1 MGLDQDHNHSGQTVL
16 GRISC
21 WRLPAVL
28 IIVSG
33 VFELFGDS
41 GRDWL
46 QYDRVAILDAEI
58 WRLISGHLVHLGLGH
73 YVLNAFG
80 LILVWLLVGM
90 HFTSRQWLVVTAVAI
105 AGVNTGL
112 WIFNAQMVWYVG
124 MSGFLHGLLAA
135 GIVKGF
141 QTAPREALIVGI
153 VVLSKI
159 VYEQLMGP
167 LPGSEQSAGG
177 NVVVDAHLYGAL
189 AGLAIAAV
197 FWNVKPAMPPT

>member
-1 MGLDQDHNHSGQTVL
+1 MGLDQDRNTSGQAVL
-16 GRISC
+16 RRVSC

-28 IIVSG
+28 IIVGG
-33 VFELFGDS
+33 VFELLGDS
-41 GRDWL
+41 GRAWL

-73 YVLNAFG
+73 YLLNAFG

-105 AGVNTGL
+105 AGVDTGL
-112 WIFNAQMVWYVG
+112 WIFNPQMVWYVG

-135 GIVKGF
+135 GVVKGF
-141 QTAPREALIVGI
+141 QNAPREALIVGM
-153 VVLSKI
+153 VVFGKI

-167 LPGSEQSAGG
+167 LPGSEHSAGG

-189 AGLAIAAV
+189 AGLGIAAV
-197 FWNVKPAMPPT
+197 FWNIKPAMPPT

>member
-1 MGLDQDHNHSGQTVL
+1 MGLDQGRNNSGQTRLRRV
-16 GRISC
+16 SC
-21 WRLPAVL
+21 WRLPAIL
-28 IIVSG
+28 IIASG
-33 VFELFGDS
+33 VFELFGES
-41 GRDWL
+41 GRVWL

-58 WRLISGHLVHLGLGH
+58 WRLISGHLVHLGLSH
-73 YVLNAFG
+73 YLLNALG

-105 AGVNTGL
+105 AGVDIGL
-112 WIFNAQMVWYVG
+112 WISNSQLIWYVG

-135 GIVKGF
+135 GVVKGF
-141 QTAPREALIVGI
+141 QSAPREAFIVGM

-167 LPGSEQSAGG
+167 LPGSEQTAGG

-197 FWNVKPAMPPT
+197 FWNIKPAMPTT